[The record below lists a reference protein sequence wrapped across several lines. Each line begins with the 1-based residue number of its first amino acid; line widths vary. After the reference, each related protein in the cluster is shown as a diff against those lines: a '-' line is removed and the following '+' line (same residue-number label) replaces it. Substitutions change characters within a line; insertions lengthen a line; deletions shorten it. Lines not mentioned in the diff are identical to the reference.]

1 MPSVEWIH
9 PVPLALDIATILL
22 VLAFAVS
29 GYRLLRG
36 PTMIDRIIA
45 LDLIAGLLLCVLAVF
60 AVRFRQLALM
70 DIGLTLAILS
80 FLGTVA
86 VARYLEGGAPKR

>member
-1 MPSVEWIH
+1 MTPSVEWIF
-9 PVPLALDIATILL
+9 PVPLALDIATVLL
-22 VLAFAVS
+22 VLGFAVS

-36 PTMIDRIIA
+36 PSMIDRIIA
-45 LDLIAGLLLCVLAVF
+45 LDLIAGILLCMLAIF
-60 AVRFRQLALM
+60 AVRFRQIALL

-86 VARYLEGGAPKR
+86 VARYLEGGAPK